1 MRNKEEFKQLM
12 MNISEK
18 AGDNSEIMDLL
29 KSAQDD
35 YNALSDSK
43 STYTDSDVM
52 DTDGKKWS
60 DKYSE
65 LRQQYRDRF
74 FGGTGDDADGDPG
87 PGREPVPP
95 PDKDDPAKV
104 TFDDLFTEH
113 V

>member
-12 MNISEK
+12 MDISEK

-29 KSAQDD
+29 KSAQED
-35 YNALSDSK
+35 YNELSDSK
-43 STYTDSDVM
+43 STYSDKDVM

-74 FGGTGDDADGDPG
+74 FGGSDEPDGDPG
-87 PGREPVPP
+87 PGREPEPAP
-95 PDKDDPAKV
+95 AKDDPTKV